1 MDNFAEALA
10 AIRDLKNE
18 GVVSDY
24 AIGGAMALSFW
35 VEAVPTYDLDV
46 FVLFPSDERIMT
58 ITPIYE
64 WAGRHGYEVKAEHIE
79 IAGIPVQVLPAHDA
93 VTEEA
98 IASAV
103 GLPYGAETTRV
114 MRPEYLIAM
123 FLEKSARSAKRLAR
137 VAMLLES
144 DVVDHELLSRILERH
159 NLKLPRYDDGD

>member
-1 MDNFAEALA
+1 
-10 AIRDLKNE
+10 
-18 GVVSDY
+18 
-24 AIGGAMALSFW
+24 MALSFW

-46 FVLFPSDERIMT
+46 FVLIPSIERIMT

-98 IASAV
+98 IAALSDCRTVLRRLASC
-103 GLPYGAETTRV
+103 ARSTS
-114 MRPEYLIAM
+114 
-123 FLEKSARSAKRLAR
+123 LEKSARSAKRLAR

-144 DVVDHELLSRILERH
+144 EVVDHELLSRILERH